1 MANKVT
7 IYTTETC
14 GYCRMLK
21 NFLDDNKIKYSEK
34 HVDKDAQ
41 AAQEMVGLS
50 GQMGVPFTVVE
61 DGKGQKRGILGFD
74 VTNLKDALA
83 I

>member
-21 NFLDDNKIKYSEK
+21 NFLDDNKISYSEK

-50 GQMGVPFTVVE
+50 GQMGVPFTVIE